1 MSGRSSL
8 TISSELGE
16 KLKIIKEENHCSSM
30 NEVIE
35 GLLPYAVDE
44 SFRFKKEAPAFTLVA
59 DENNKVSVSFS
70 ELKNSINGKTWVAS
84 CKEYEETATLLYG
97 DSQGAFIRFSNDE
110 GMVHCQYYHYLK

>member
-16 KLKIIKEENHCSSM
+16 KLKIIKEENNCSSM

-59 DENNKVSVSFS
+59 DENNKVSVSFN
-70 ELKNSINGKTWVAS
+70 ELKNSINGKTWSVS
-84 CKEYEETATLLYG
+84 NEDYIECATLLYG

-110 GMVHCQYYHYLK
+110 GMLHCQYYHYLK